1 MRRLLITTITL
12 ATILAACAPG
22 STPQPDIP
30 DDGSYPNPSDPDPS
44 YPNPSY
50 PNPSADLTPAQ
61 MAALTHLSE
70 TLNLPADQITLISTE
85 SVTWP
90 DGCLGVD
97 RPGVM
102 CTQALVEGYRI
113 ILGADGREYEVRT
126 NESGSAVAIAS
137 GLDLDSMIEVV
148 LMRQLAENLGLDEAD
163 ISVVGNEPVEF
174 PNACLGVM
182 LQDVMCAEILTPGR
196 VVLLEADG
204 IQYEYHVSEDGMRI
218 QPATIALTW
227 ARDGGIA
234 GFCDRL
240 TVFLSG
246 EVYGNRCMTQS
257 DGTMG
262 TISSLL
268 TTAEREQFNDW
279 ISQYGEV
286 SIDASDPMGVSDR
299 MTVTLEFY
307 GNGSRTSATSSD
319 SQELMEFAQ
328 SLYQKLY
335 E

>member
-1 MRRLLITTITL
+1 MRRLLFTTI
-12 ATILAACAPG
+12 ILTMIMAACAPG
-22 STPQPDIP
+22 STPQIP
-30 DDGSYPNPSDPDPS
+30 DDGSYPNPS

-50 PNPSADLTPAQ
+50 PNEVPSTDLTPAQ
-61 MAALTHLSE
+61 LAALTHLSE
-70 TLNLPADQITLISTE
+70 ALNLPADQITLISTE

-97 RPGVM
+97 RPGMM

-113 ILGADGREYEVRT
+113 IFEAGGREYEVRT

-137 GLDLDSMIEVV
+137 GLDISSMIEAV
-148 LMRQLAENLGLDEAD
+148 LIRQLAENLGLEEAD
-163 ISVVGNEPVEF
+163 ISVVNNEPVEF
-174 PNACLGVM
+174 PDACLGVM
-182 LQDVMCAEILTPGR
+182 LQDVMCAEVLTPGR
-196 VVLLEADG
+196 IIVLEADG

-246 EVYGNRCMTQS
+246 EVYGNRCTSQT
-257 DGTMG
+257 DGTME
-262 TISSLL
+262 TFASLL
-268 TTAEREQFNDW
+268 SDEQREQFNDW
-279 ISQYGEV
+279 VSRYGAV
-286 SIDASDPMGVSDR
+286 SIDASDPQGVSDR
-299 MTVTLEFY
+299 MTVTLFFFGKGE
-307 GNGSRTSATSSD
+307 RTSLTSSD
-319 SQELMEFAQ
+319 SRDLMEFAQ
-328 SLYQKLY
+328 TIYQKLY